1 MYLFIRGHVHK
12 LLPRKSRHMFM
23 DYHIM
28 RKLSTTTTTV
38 QLHMY
43 YQESIWVATV

>member
-12 LLPRKSRHMFM
+12 LLPRKSRHMFI

-28 RKLSTTTTTV
+28 RKSSTTTV